1 MSGAALPGAGP
12 ELWFYH
18 LERSGL
24 EDALS
29 LLLDRCLQRGWRAL
43 VVSAAPER
51 LGQLDDKL
59 WTARPDSF
67 LPHAR
72 AGKANDARQPILL
85 SPSPADNANQAQ
97 ALFLLDQAWHERLDA
112 PQAAGFA
119 RVSLMFDGADSDA
132 LAGARQ
138 RWAAAR
144 KAGWTAAY
152 FREISPGKWEKQKA

>member
-1 MSGAALPGAGP
+1 VSGANAPAAGP

-18 LERSGL
+18 LERSSL
-24 EDALS
+24 EETLS

-43 VVSAAPER
+43 VVSGATER
-51 LGQLDDKL
+51 LAELDERL
-59 WTARPDSF
+59 WTARDDSF

-72 AGKANDARQPILL
+72 AGKGQDARQPILL
-85 SPSPADNANQAQ
+85 SANPAENANQAQ
-97 ALFLLDQAWHERLDA
+97 ALFLLDQAWHERLDTPA
-112 PQAAGFA
+112 AAGFA
-119 RVSLMFDGADSDA
+119 RVSLMFDGGHSEA

-152 FREISPGKWEKQKA
+152 FRETSPGKWEKQ